1 MRRPAPSVQGFPG
14 LTPHC
19 SGASEADEATEPL
32 TVCLDYCQFL
42 EAGRITAALLVTAKD
57 WKHPEYPSK
66 GIVKQI
72 K

>member
-1 MRRPAPSVQGFPG
+1 MQGFPG
-14 LTPHC
+14 LTPC
-19 SGASEADEATEPL
+19 CFDAREAAEATEPL
-32 TVCLDYCQFL
+32 TVCFDYCQFL
-42 EAGRITAALLVTAKD
+42 EAGRIIAALSVMAKD

>member
-1 MRRPAPSVQGFPG
+1 MQGFPG
-14 LTPHC
+14 LPPCC
-19 SGASEADEATEPL
+19 SGASEAAEATEPL
-32 TVCLDYCQFL
+32 TVYFDYCQFL
-42 EAGRITAALLVTAKD
+42 EAGRIIAALLVMAKD